1 MLADAAK
8 LKIGSGPSQTQYGI
22 CERPDWQ
29 AEYNPVL
36 KAYGVTGSPRRQR
49 PGQPG
54 SPEGMGPHDR
64 PDAEW

>member
-8 LKIGSGPSQTQYGI
+8 LKIGSGASQSQYGI

-36 KAYGVTGSPRRQR
+36 KAYGVTAFTETNRPWTPRRL
-49 PGQPG
+49 
-54 SPEGMGPHDR
+54 
-64 PDAEW
+64 